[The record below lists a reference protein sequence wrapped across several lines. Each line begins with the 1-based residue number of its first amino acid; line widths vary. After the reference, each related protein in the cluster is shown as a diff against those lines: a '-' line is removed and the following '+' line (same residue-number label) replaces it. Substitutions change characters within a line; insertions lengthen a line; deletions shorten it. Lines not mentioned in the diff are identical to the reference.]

1 MILIRMSEGQWASV
15 IFIVIKRCT
24 VPTAVIRHKHIE
36 KPRRR
41 TMMQHLLYDFD
52 LYMCMG
58 NCLEG
63 AEMKHGMLNKNDMW
77 SQFHSSCLPCYIL
90 NTHQF

>member
-1 MILIRMSEGQWASV
+1 
-15 IFIVIKRCT
+15 
-24 VPTAVIRHKHIE
+24 
-36 KPRRR
+36 
-41 TMMQHLLYDFD
+41 
-52 LYMCMG
+52 MG

-90 NTHQF
+90 NTQILKYAANEAYWMLMYTTRAKTESRVWATYGTCSLP